1 MKNQYIA
8 WFDEIDKND
17 IARVG
22 GKGANLGE
30 MCKADIPVPYGFVV
44 TSNAYFD
51 FIKESKI
58 DSLIRDRLKIY
69 QYKDPRSLQETA
81 KYIQKLII
89 GKPIPEKIAR
99 EVTHAYLNL
108 VINTKKS
115 KSVVQKISSIM
126 KEPYVAVRSSATA
139 EDLPEASF
147 AGQQSSYL
155 NVHGEAS
162 LVFKVREAWASLF
175 TPRAI
180 FYREEQ
186 KYDHMKVG
194 LAVVVQLMITSDTSG
209 VMFTIDPVTNDKNRI
224 TVESIFGLG
233 ELIVQGSV
241 NPDHHEI
248 NKKSLVVENKKI
260 SYQAKKMTKIGG
272 KNRIVNLNKSLGSK
286 QKISDKQVIEVAK
299 LGLKLEKHYYFPQ
312 DIEWAIEK
320 NNIYIIQTRP
330 VTTIKKTDGAKE
342 SKEFAKKVETSDL
355 KLILKGDPASPGI
368 GSGST
373 KIIST
378 SAEIHKVAKGD
389 ILVTRYTNPDFV
401 PAMKKAVAIVTERGG
416 RTSHAAIVSRELG
429 IPAVVGVNNAT
440 KTMHVD
446 SIYSV
451 NGSKGEI
458 YKGALSSGKIRE
470 LESEY
475 FKKKASRDLKTA
487 TKIYVNL
494 ATPDRAREV
503 GKMNADGI
511 GLLRAEFMIADIGTH
526 PKKLIKEHKSHIFV
540 NKLSEDLIKFC
551 QAFNPRPVVYRA
563 TDFKT
568 NEYRNLIGGKDYEP
582 EEPNPMLGY
591 RGAYRYMSDP
601 KVFEL
606 ELETIKRVR
615 NKFGFKN
622 LWLMLPFVRTVRE
635 LVEVK
640 KIIAGSSLTRSS
652 SFKLWM
658 MVEIPSNVILLD
670 KFCEAGIDGVSI
682 GSNDLTML
690 ILGTDRDN
698 TEVAPEFDERNEAV
712 IWAIERVIKICHKY
726 KVTSSIC
733 GQAPS
738 DYPELVEKLVKWGI
752 TSMSVNPDA
761 IDHVRETVFQAEKK
775 LVQKND

>member
-233 ELIVQGSV
+233 ELI
-241 NPDHHEI
+241 
-248 NKKSLVVENKKI
+248 
-260 SYQAKKMTKIGG
+260 
-272 KNRIVNLNKSLGSK
+272 
-286 QKISDKQVIEVAK
+286 
-299 LGLKLEKHYYFPQ
+299 
-312 DIEWAIEK
+312 
-320 NNIYIIQTRP
+320 
-330 VTTIKKTDGAKE
+330 
-342 SKEFAKKVETSDL
+342 
-355 KLILKGDPASPGI
+355 
-368 GSGST
+368 
-373 KIIST
+373 
-378 SAEIHKVAKGD
+378 
-389 ILVTRYTNPDFV
+389 
-401 PAMKKAVAIVTERGG
+401 
-416 RTSHAAIVSRELG
+416 
-429 IPAVVGVNNAT
+429 
-440 KTMHVD
+440 
-446 SIYSV
+446 
-451 NGSKGEI
+451 
-458 YKGALSSGKIRE
+458 
-470 LESEY
+470 
-475 FKKKASRDLKTA
+475 
-487 TKIYVNL
+487 
-494 ATPDRAREV
+494 
-503 GKMNADGI
+503 
-511 GLLRAEFMIADIGTH
+511 
-526 PKKLIKEHKSHIFV
+526 
-540 NKLSEDLIKFC
+540 
-551 QAFNPRPVVYRA
+551 
-563 TDFKT
+563 
-568 NEYRNLIGGKDYEP
+568 
-582 EEPNPMLGY
+582 
-591 RGAYRYMSDP
+591 
-601 KVFEL
+601 
-606 ELETIKRVR
+606 
-615 NKFGFKN
+615 
-622 LWLMLPFVRTVRE
+622 
-635 LVEVK
+635 
-640 KIIAGSSLTRSS
+640 
-652 SFKLWM
+652 
-658 MVEIPSNVILLD
+658 
-670 KFCEAGIDGVSI
+670 
-682 GSNDLTML
+682 
-690 ILGTDRDN
+690 
-698 TEVAPEFDERNEAV
+698 
-712 IWAIERVIKICHKY
+712 
-726 KVTSSIC
+726 
-733 GQAPS
+733 
-738 DYPELVEKLVKWGI
+738 
-752 TSMSVNPDA
+752 
-761 IDHVRETVFQAEKK
+761 
-775 LVQKND
+775 

>member
-241 NPDHHEI
+241 NPDRHEI
-248 NKKSLVVENKKI
+248 NKKSFGIENKKI

-272 KNRIVNLNKSLGSK
+272 KNRIVNLNKSLGSR

-475 FKKKASRDLKTA
+475 FKKKASRDVKTA

>member
-194 LAVVVQLMITSDTSG
+194 LAVVVQLMITSDISG

>member
-194 LAVVVQLMITSDTSG
+194 LAVVVQLMITSDISG

-475 FKKKASRDLKTA
+475 FKKKASRDVKTA

>member
-241 NPDHHEI
+241 NPDRHEI
-248 NKKSLVVENKKI
+248 NKKSFGIENKKI

-320 NNIYIIQTRP
+320 NNIYIVQTRP
-330 VTTIKKTDGAKE
+330 ITTIKKTDGAKE

>member
-194 LAVVVQLMITSDTSG
+194 LAVVVQLMITSDISG

-272 KNRIVNLNKSLGSK
+272 KNRIVNLNKSLGSR

>member
-194 LAVVVQLMITSDTSG
+194 LAVVVQLMITSDISG

-320 NNIYIIQTRP
+320 NNIYIVQTRP
-330 VTTIKKTDGAKE
+330 ITTIKKTDGAKE

>member
-320 NNIYIIQTRP
+320 NNIYIVQTRP
-330 VTTIKKTDGAKE
+330 ITTIKKTDGAKE